1 MHKIKF
7 KGENKRFIAK
17 ICKYTNQM
25 KMEIHM
31 FMNKIKNGLTVLKPM
46 ETIG

>member
-25 KMEIHM
+25 KME
-31 FMNKIKNGLTVLKPM
+31 NTYVY
-46 ETIG
+46 E

>member
-7 KGENKRFIAK
+7 KGENKWFIVK

-25 KMEIHM
+25 KM
-31 FMNKIKNGLTVLKPM
+31 KNTHVY
-46 ETIG
+46 E